1 MLTQLI
7 RLISGLNTVRG
18 TINMNNL
25 TKQLTLKYS
34 LLQSTYWI
42 SQCIIGGFAAVFL
55 RSKNFSNTE
64 IGFVLSSALVLS
76 IILQLLI
83 ANFADKTKKVTLR
96 TIVIALMFF
105 VVTLILI
112 MYIAPSSFLL
122 IAVNF
127 CLVSAIQSTLNPL
140 LNSLAVEYINKG
152 FNVNYGLSRGMGS
165 ISFALTSYL
174 FGMYV
179 TNFSINTLLLVF
191 LFFYCFVI
199 ISTFAFKIKI
209 PAQYLSSPQLIKDKK
224 INESEEKLTVAP
236 SGIIAFFKKYKNF
249 SLQLI
254 GIAMLFYSHNIIC
267 TYLINII
274 ENVGGNSTDMGI
286 SLAITATVEL
296 PTMAAFIFLIRKI
309 RCNTLI
315 KISSFFFLV
324 KAAILWLAP
333 NVYIVHLSQA
343 MQMFA
348 YALFTPASVYYVN
361 SIIEEQDKVKGQSML
376 GVAMCIAG
384 TVANISGGKILDTLG
399 VTDMLFLGTI
409 ATACGFIIICFST
422 NKNVES
428 KCIVAE
434 L

>member
-1 MLTQLI
+1 
-7 RLISGLNTVRG
+7 
-18 TINMNNL
+18 MNNL
-25 TKQLTLKYS
+25 TKQLTIKYS

-55 RSKNFSNTE
+55 RSKSFNNSQ
-64 IGFVLSSALVLS
+64 IGIVLSLSLVLS
-76 IILQLLI
+76 VILQLLI
-83 ANFADKTKKVTLR
+83 ATFADKTKKVALR

-105 VVTLILI
+105 VATLILI
-112 MYIAPSSFLL
+112 MYIAPSSFVL

-152 FNVNYGLSRGMGS
+152 FNVNYGLSRGTGS

-179 TNFSINTLLLVF
+179 TNFGVNTLLLIF
-191 LFFYCFVI
+191 MFFYCFVI
-199 ISTFAFKIKI
+199 IATFAFKINL
-209 PAQYLSSPQLIKDKK
+209 PEQNLSASQFIKDDNT
-224 INESEEKLTVAP
+224 INESQNSNRSQEEKSSIAP
-236 SGIIAFFKKYKNF
+236 AGIIEFFIKYKNF
-249 SLQLI
+249 SIQLI
-254 GIAMLFYSHNIIC
+254 GIAMLFFSHNIIC

-286 SLAITATVEL
+286 SLAIAATVEL
-296 PTMAAFIFLIRKI
+296 PTMATFIYIVRKI
-309 RCNTLI
+309 TCNTLI
-315 KISSFFFLV
+315 KISSFFFFI

-343 MQMFA
+343 IQMFA

-376 GVAMCIAG
+376 GVAMSIAG
-384 TVANISGGKILDTLG
+384 IIANISGGKILDTLG
-399 VTDMLFLGTI
+399 VSEMLFLGTI
-409 ATACGFIIICFST
+409 TTAFGFIIIFLST
-422 NKNVES
+422 KNVES
-428 KCIVAE
+428 KCAVAE
-434 L
+434 C